1 MDASL
6 LAVEQWR
13 GGAGNFDRNYRDEQ
27 VLTK

>member
-1 MDASL
+1 MRQL

-27 VLTK
+27 V

>member
-1 MDASL
+1 MRQL